1 MQEKKGA
8 NPKLIVAVQMF
19 SIGVILLILGLIV
32 FFLSPIRTMAPYF
45 RISSIISDAS
55 IILAGLGFSIGG
67 FIRLKRL
74 KKA

>member
-1 MQEKKGA
+1 
-8 NPKLIVAVQMF
+8 
-19 SIGVILLILGLIV
+19 
-32 FFLSPIRTMAPYF
+32 MASYF
-45 RISSIISDAS
+45 RISSIISDGS